1 MLNEIFLTSKELWL
15 RLKVQL
21 TAKAQTVGKDVYRA
35 TCFLVTPYYVVNEIV
50 VYNLRKINDLKK
62 TMKR

>member
-35 TCFLVTPYYVVNEIV
+35 SRFLVTPYYVVNEIV
-50 VYNLRKINDLKK
+50 VFNK
-62 TMKR
+62 